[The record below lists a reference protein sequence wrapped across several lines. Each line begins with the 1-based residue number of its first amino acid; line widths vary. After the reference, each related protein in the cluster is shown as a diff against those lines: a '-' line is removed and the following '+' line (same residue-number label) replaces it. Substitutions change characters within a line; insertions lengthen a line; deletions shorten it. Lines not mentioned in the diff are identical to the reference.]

1 MNRTRVRAIFAR
13 LRLRAEDARDDRSI
27 DRGRNL
33 FNRVYSLT
41 LQQVFFDALFHTE
54 KDEKKRCWI
63 IFHQNIYALFVEKKK
78 IVDTVDKF

>member
-41 LQQVFFDALFHTE
+41 LQQVFFDTE